1 MASTKLST
9 GFIWAGSLA
18 IFLSLCILPAAFEK
32 NADSAA
38 MGIAGAVFSF
48 GAMTIAIGL
57 YVKARFLQE
66 QQPQRTVVSEK
77 TNAQQRRGGCNLC
90 GTETPVIQCK
100 AHQLELCGN
109 CLTRHY
115 DYRSCQY
122 IPGEAGNGNNSPRTM
137 AARSRY

>member
-1 MASTKLST
+1 MTSSKISTVL
-9 GFIWAGSLA
+9 IWAGSLG

-38 MGIAGAVFSF
+38 MGLAGAIFCF
-48 GAMTIAIGL
+48 GAMMIAMGL

-66 QQPQRTVVSEK
+66 QQPQRTLVAEK
-77 TNAQQRRGGCNLC
+77 ANAQRRGGCSLC
-90 GTETPVIQCK
+90 GTETPVIHCK
-100 AHQLELCGN
+100 VHQLELCGN

-122 IPGEAGNGNNSPRTM
+122 IPSEAGNVNNSSRTM